1 MWIIVKYPSSG
12 GKLKDGFRVRKKL
25 ITVLKILINL
35 FLHHTMEMHRITII
49 PNKYCERSVT
59 IVLVI
64 SLAIDRL
71 CLQTQLLWPI
81 NRIAEKMHS
90 HSTFAVTSNTSLS
103 YLYVLTR
110 IKSSSIY
117 SALFSLV
124 IIASNILQL
133 PPPDDYE
140 NANCQSASQLLN

>member
-1 MWIIVKYPSSG
+1 
-12 GKLKDGFRVRKKL
+12 
-25 ITVLKILINL
+25 
-35 FLHHTMEMHRITII
+35 MEMHRITII

-64 SLAIDRL
+64 SLAIHRL

-124 IIASNILQL
+124 IIASKHTPTATNHRMTAMRMQI
-133 PPPDDYE
+133 
-140 NANCQSASQLLN
+140 ASQLLSYLISIKISMD